1 MEKKIMKECLEE
13 LFDSI
18 DAEIDDA
25 INIVNLQENDSG
37 SECFRLWTIRYW
49 LEKKY
54 EELGGE

>member
-1 MEKKIMKECLEE
+1 MKECLEE

-25 INIVNLQENDSG
+25 LNIVSLQENDSG
-37 SECFRLWTIRYW
+37 SECYRLWTIRHW